1 MTFTIFSITCLALV
15 ASALGCGVPAIKP
28 QTIGSRILNGQ
39 NAISGSWPW
48 QVSLQIPH
56 LRRILDQRELGSHF
70 CPMRC
75 RVKFFNLTNITYK
88 SGKYIHCLLSVGH
101 LCIHFISISLYSAG
115 YHSVIL
121 GEHNRVSNAER
132 IQVKP
137 VSKVITHPLYDM
149 ETFDNDIALLKLSSP
164 VTFTPRISPVCLAES
179 NASIVPGTRCFTT
192 GWGKT
197 GTTSNPLILQQTS
210 IPIISPAV
218 CRQLWDPSTITD
230 AMICAGAS
238 GSSSC
243 QGDAGGPL
251 VCESSGVWTLV
262 GSVSWGRST
271 CDPRFPA
278 VYTNISKLHS
288 WINETISSN

>member
-28 QTIGSRILNGQ
+28 QTIGSRIVNGQ

-48 QVSLQIPH
+48 QVSLQLPSRFHICG
-56 LRRILDQRELGSHF
+56 GSLINENW
-70 CPMRC
+70 
-75 RVKFFNLTNITYK
+75 VLT
-88 SGKYIHCLLSVGH
+88 
-101 LCIHFISISLYSAG
+101 SAQCAVVAD

-197 GTTSNPLILQQTS
+197 GTTSNPMILQQTS